1 VSQRKD
7 EIKWRETRIAMT
19 NNVVFYDAG
28 FRECWNVEYVHGEEI
43 IRQLDLVMLELEKEL
58 KGYKAYLRRG
68 QSSISHVST
77 SVEFGIVLNL
87 ELRTTE
93 DNLIGSDNGFTPT
106 ELINIT

>member
-1 VSQRKD
+1 MKSSMMQVLR
-7 EIKWRETRIAMT
+7 
-19 NNVVFYDAG
+19 NVRTSSTCMAKKLFGSSTSYFGAG
-28 FRECWNVEYVHGEEI
+28 ERAQGLQSL
-43 IRQLDLVMLELEKEL
+43 R
-58 KGYKAYLRRG
+58 YLRRG

-106 ELINIT
+106 ELINIS